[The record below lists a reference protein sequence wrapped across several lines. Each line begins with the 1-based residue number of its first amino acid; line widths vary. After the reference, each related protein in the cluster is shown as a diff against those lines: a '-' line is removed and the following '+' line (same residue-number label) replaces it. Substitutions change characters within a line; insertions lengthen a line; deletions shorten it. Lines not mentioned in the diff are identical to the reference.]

1 LLIKPGF
8 GNIEH
13 GGAIM
18 RNIVIIIIL
27 VILAFLVLDFN
38 TRTAELSRLRSEHE
52 RVNAEHKSK
61 IQTISA
67 LEEKIAY
74 ATSEAAVNQWAYEN
88 HRIRPGDIP
97 VVPVENAIATAMPTP
112 RPISTQVQMSNLDRW
127 LLLFIDPEQP

>member
-1 LLIKPGF
+1 LPIEPGF
-8 GNIEH
+8 GNIER
-13 GGAIM
+13 GGTIM
-18 RNIVIIIIL
+18 RNVAIVIIL

-52 RVNAEHKSK
+52 RVNIEHEAK

-97 VVPVENAIATAMPTP
+97 VVPVENAVATALPTP
-112 RPISTQVQMSNLDRW
+112 RPVATQAQISNLDRW
-127 LLLFIDPEQP
+127 LLLFFDPEKP